1 MDNELAVLGAA
12 LLLAGLFARVGRRLG
27 LPTIPFFIV
36 AGIVFGPQTPGIVVL
51 EDPEELHLLAM
62 LGLVLLLFHLGIEF
76 SVQELLGGGRRLLW
90 AGGSYIVL
98 NFGAGLVLGWALGWG
113 TREIFVIAGMIG
125 TSSTA
130 IVTKL
135 ILDLRRVANP
145 ETGMILGII
154 VVEDVFIAFYLALL
168 QPIFGEQDAAGEV
181 ILSIATAF
189 AFLLGLFALARWGAR
204 LVRPVLA
211 TADAELTIVV
221 TVGFGV
227 FVAGFAHSA
236 GASDAVGALLAGMVV
251 AGTGI
256 GPRVERLLVPLRDVF
271 AAIFFFW
278 FGLTIAPS
286 DMGAIAPAV
295 AVAVVVTL
303 VFNVVAG
310 VVAARIYGYGRTE
323 AANTA
328 LMLVS
333 RGEFELILAS
343 LAVAAGLDGRVAPF
357 AALYVLVLS
366 ILSPLFSARSYVL
379 ARWLPRR
386 LFAPQPALDT
396 AREPPS
402 PGPIIEVGVIRRLGA
417 ETVEHPVRQGDAIVG
432 AHVRDLDLPREAL
445 VSVIVRG
452 DEAIA
457 PRGSTRIRAGDRL
470 HILVRREAAKEVDAL
485 QERWRRGPIGAPP
498 RPRRR
503 LRGASPI
510 FTVRPCGDDA
520 VIGALGAPERVLGQ
534 PVAARLRVRRDRP
547 GALVALGD
555 GRYAVTGPHHRR
567 RLPRRRHD
575 IRPAT
580 RRAGRSR
587 LPRMAADGRGSP
599 RDRHLRATDGRTA
612 WTLAVAVRWG
622 EPPICIERALRNA
635 GGGADGIRGR
645 STATRISLQEGR
657 HRGRDVDR
665 PGSGSAARTRR
676 RHARHHGDPVEAVGR
691 RVPLT
696 WRAPRVDCRTEEAR
710 CQRSTTTC
718 SRRSIA
724 RTRTSPRTRAARW

>member
-12 LLLAGLFARVGRRLG
+12 LLLAGLFARLGRRLG

-51 EDPEELHLLAM
+51 EDPHEIELLAM

-76 SVQELLGGGRRLLW
+76 SINELLSGGRRLLW
-90 AGGSYIVL
+90 AGGSYILL

-181 ILSIATAF
+181 LLSITTAF

-211 TADAELTIVV
+211 TADAELAIILI
-221 TVGFGV
+221 VGFGV

-295 AVAVVVTL
+295 VVAVIVTL
-303 VFNVVAG
+303 AFNVIAG
-310 VVAARIYGYGRTE
+310 VVAARIYGYGRLE

-343 LAVAAGLDGRVAPF
+343 LAIAAGLDSRVAPF

-366 ILSPLFSARSYVL
+366 ILSPLLSARSSVL
-379 ARWLPRR
+379 AQMLPRR
-386 LFAPQPALDT
+386 LFAPQPAVGT
-396 AREPPS
+396 ARIPS
-402 PGPIIEVGVIRRLGA
+402 SSGPIIEVGVIRRLGA
-417 ETVEHPVRQGDAIVG
+417 DTTEYTVREGDAIVG
-432 AHVRDLDLPREAL
+432 AHVRDLGVPREAL

-452 DEAIA
+452 GEALA
-457 PRGSTRIRAGDRL
+457 PRGSTRIRVGDRL
-470 HILVRREAAKEVDAL
+470 HTLVRQEAAKEVQAL
-485 QERWRRGPIGAPP
+485 EERWGRGPIGAAP

-503 LRGASPI
+503 LRGSSPI
-510 FTVRPCGDDA
+510 FTVRPSGDDA
-520 VIGALGAPERVLGQ
+520 VIGAIDDPERVLAQ
-534 PVAARLRVRRDRP
+534 PVVARLRVRRDRP
-547 GALVALGD
+547 GALVALED
-555 GRYAVTGPHHRR
+555 GRYAVTGPLIIAGSRDDVTTYARR
-567 RLPRRRHD
+567 RVGQADPDDRAWLQTVVGALAID
-575 IRPAT
+575 IFDQAPAPGSRPK
-580 RRAGRSR
+580 
-587 LPRMAADGRGSP
+587 
-599 RDRHLRATDGRTA
+599 
-612 WTLAVAVRWG
+612 
-622 EPPICIERALRNA
+622 
-635 GGGADGIRGR
+635 
-645 STATRISLQEGR
+645 
-657 HRGRDVDR
+657 R
-665 PGSGSAARTRR
+665 PGSPGARAETDDAK
-676 RHARHHGDPVEAVGR
+676 ARPG
-691 RVPLT
+691 VP
-696 WRAPRVDCRTEEAR
+696 
-710 CQRSTTTC
+710 
-718 SRRSIA
+718 
-724 RTRTSPRTRAARW
+724 